1 MDDDRSST
9 TQSRRDVL
17 KKAAYVAPTI
27 LTLAASPAFAQ
38 RGSHAPVRDKD
49 KDKDKYKD
57 KD

>member
-1 MDDDRSST
+1 MDPDRSST
-9 TQSRRDVL
+9 TQSRREIL
-17 KKAAYVAPTI
+17 RKAAYVAPTI

-49 KDKDKYKD
+49 KDKYKD